1 MVDCRWL
8 YSGNDKSWQEV
19 VISNASGKS
28 DRMLTKENGDGGNE
42 CHYRLLCGGDCLQIG
57 NEEGSGS
64 TDINHSNFGIVLG

>member
-42 CHYRLLCGGDCLQIG
+42 CHYYG
-57 NEEGSGS
+57 
-64 TDINHSNFGIVLG
+64 

>member
-42 CHYRLLCGGDCLQIG
+42 GHWRLWYSVVVMAYG
-57 NEEGSGS
+57 
-64 TDINHSNFGIVLG
+64 